1 MVNLDVRKFW
11 SSVFETLW
19 NWYLL
24 FPLLL
29 VLPVSLQRREFRWR
43 CRPPMPSGITD
54 SGKYF
59 NWVIWMN
66 NKLQDHNFLSQNQIE
81 KWRCKSIVSLNL
93 KVWMQSK
100 NYSHC
105 LSFAILPWFLAQFK
119 SLRKNKIIQ
128 NISKISNPICFIR
141 LVLISKE
148 TLKNRNTK
156 KWFWNYMPFN
166 SCYHTIF
173 MLQTFFE
180 NESEK

>member
-1 MVNLDVRKFW
+1 
-11 SSVFETLW
+11 
-19 NWYLL
+19 
-24 FPLLL
+24 
-29 VLPVSLQRREFRWR
+29 
-43 CRPPMPSGITD
+43 MPSGITD

-119 SLRKNKIIQ
+119 SLRKNKTIQ

-173 MLQTFFE
+173 MFQTFFE
-180 NESEK
+180 NESEKYIYLLTFEYRQLAKGEHGKEIPHAFCKNDFLVLCWK